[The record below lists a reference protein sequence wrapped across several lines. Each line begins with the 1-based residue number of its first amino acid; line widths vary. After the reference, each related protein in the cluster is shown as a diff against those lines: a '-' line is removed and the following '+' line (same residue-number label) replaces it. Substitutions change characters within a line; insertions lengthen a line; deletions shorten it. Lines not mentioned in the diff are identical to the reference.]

1 VASRRAALGFRAH
14 SGWAAMVAITG
25 TIESPSVIDRRI
37 LQLHN
42 PKIVGSKQPYHT
54 GEAFPFKDA
63 EEFISR
69 CIAESHELAHD
80 GLQTVIKALQQSGY
94 RVAGCAIL
102 LASGRILPSLD
113 RVLASHAMIHSAEGE
128 LYRNALIQAAA
139 RCKLTDHQV
148 KERELLSHAGEILG
162 RSENDLRNYLSHVGH
177 SLGPP
182 WREDQKCAT
191 LAAWIAL
198 ATSNKAAVAD

>member
-1 VASRRAALGFRAH
+1 
-14 SGWAAMVAITG
+14 MVAVTG

-37 LQLHN
+37 IQLHN
-42 PKIVGSKQPYHT
+42 SKIVGSKQPYHT
-54 GEAFPFKDA
+54 GEALPFKDA

-80 GLQTVIKALQQSGY
+80 GLQAVIKALQQSGY
-94 RVAGCAIL
+94 SVAGCAIL

-113 RVLASHAMIHSAEGE
+113 RVLASHALIHSAEGE

-139 RCKLTDHQV
+139 RCKLTVHQV
-148 KERELLSHAGEILG
+148 KERELLSRAGEILG

-177 SLGPP
+177 SLGSP

-198 ATSNKAAVAD
+198 ATSNKAAVAH

>member
-1 VASRRAALGFRAH
+1 MASRRAALGFRAH

-54 GEAFPFKDA
+54 GEALPFKDA

-69 CIAESHELAHD
+69 CIAVSHELAHD
-80 GLQTVIKALQQSGY
+80 GLQTAIKALQQSGY
-94 RVAGCAIL
+94 SVAGCVIL

-113 RVLASHAMIHSAEGE
+113 RVLASHALIHSAEGE
-128 LYRNALIQAAA
+128 LYRNALIQAAV
-139 RCKLTDHQV
+139 RCTLTV
-148 KERELLSHAGEILG
+148 TPVTERELSSRAGEILR
-162 RSENDLRNYLSHVGH
+162 RSEDDLRNYLSHVGH

-198 ATSNKAAVAD
+198 ATANKAAAAH